1 MKKRKKIS
9 LFGIILGILLI
20 IMTISLIVLINTFN
34 VIPDNYYILIIVFL
48 ISSNIILNLLLMF
61 NFKNKFLKVLHI
73 ISYVITILLL
83 ISFSF
88 GIFYLN
94 KTMNLFDNFNV
105 IKEEVTEKTEEINKY
120 AHNVNSFQEL
130 KK

>member
-20 IMTISLIVLINTFN
+20 VMTISLIVLINTFN

-61 NFKNKFLKVLHI
+61 NFKNKFLKVMHI

-83 ISFSF
+83 I
-88 GIFYLN
+88 
-94 KTMNLFDNFNV
+94 
-105 IKEEVTEKTEEINKY
+105 
-120 AHNVNSFQEL
+120 
-130 KK
+130 